1 MIVAL
6 IAAVSENGVI
16 GRDGGLPWHLP
27 ADLRHFQSLTRGH
40 QVVMGRRTFESLP
53 GPLPDRRNLV
63 VTRDPGYRAPGIE
76 IARSLAAAIASAAR
90 AARSPD
96 EVCWILGG
104 SAIYEDALP
113 VARRMELTRVEATV
127 EGDTRF
133 PEVDWSAWL
142 LESVEHHQ
150 ADERHR
156 FPFRFESWIRRG

>member
-1 MIVAL
+1 MASPRGPP
-6 IAAVSENGVI
+6 AFPEPDPGAS
-16 GRDGGLPWHLP
+16 GRDGT
-27 ADLRHFQSLTRGH
+27 ADLRIPAGSVAGSS
-40 QVVMGRRTFESLP
+40 ES
-53 GPLPDRRNLV
+53 R
-63 VTRDPGYRAPGIE
+63 RDPGSGLSGSGHRNRPFPRGGDRLGGSGGKI
-76 IARSLAAAIASAAR
+76 
-90 AARSPD
+90 PD